1 MPEPDPRP
9 EVWLGIDLGT
19 QSVRV
24 LAVDAAGGTRGS
36 GAEQLR
42 SRRDGPRHEQ
52 DPEQWWSAVRT
63 ACRQA
68 LGAVPGTPVRGVA
81 VCATSGTILLA
92 DGTGRPLTAGLMY
105 DDSRAVEEA
114 PLAAE
119 AGAALW
125 ERLGHRPQPSWAL
138 PKLLWLLGRRSRLPA
153 GARLLHQA
161 DYVGGQLT
169 GGPVA
174 TDSSHAL
181 KTGYDTERGTWPTK
195 LFEDLRIPA
204 GLMPDVVRPGTVLG
218 GVCAQAAEATGIPE
232 GTPVVAGM
240 TDGCA
245 AQISAGALEPGAWNS
260 VLGTTLVLKG
270 VTARRLRD
278 PLGVVYSHRAP
289 DGNWLPGGASSTG
302 AGVLSRVFPGHDLA
316 RLDARAQRYEP
327 SSLVTYPLAS
337 RGERFPFL
345 APRAEGF
352 TLGNRRGASDAD
364 YYASLLQGVAFV
376 ERLCFDYLGLLGAPL
391 DGPVTLTGGG
401 ARSRYWCQ
409 LRADV
414 LARPLGLPDNAEAAL
429 GMAVLARAGT
439 TAPLGATTPLGAVA
453 RDMVRL
459 RAVVEPRPEH
469 TRRLLESHLK
479 LVDALQEH
487 GWLPTAVA
495 RHARR
500 RAHL

>member
-1 MPEPDPRP
+1 MPEPNDHP

-24 LAVDAAGGTRGS
+24 LAVDAAGGVRGS

-42 SRRDGPRHEQ
+42 SRRAGPRHEQ
-52 DPEQWWSAVRT
+52 SPDQWWSAVRT
-63 ACRQA
+63 ACRRA
-68 LGAVPGTPVRGVA
+68 LDGVPAASVRGVA

-92 DGTGRPLTAGLMY
+92 DRSGRPLTPGLMY
-105 DDSRAVEEA
+105 DDSRAVGEA

-138 PKLLWLLGRRSRLPA
+138 PKLMWLLAHHPRLPA
-153 GARLLHQA
+153 GARLVHQA
-161 DYVGGQLT
+161 DHIAERLT
-169 GGPVA
+169 GHPVA

-181 KTGYDTERGTWPTK
+181 KTGYDTERETWPAA
-195 LFEDLRIPA
+195 LLEDLRVPMA
-204 GLMPDVVRPGTVLG
+204 LLPDAVRPGTVLG
-218 GVCAQAAEATGIPE
+218 AVCAEAAEATGLAE
-232 GTPVVAGM
+232 GTLVVAGM

-270 VTARRLRD
+270 VTAQRLRD

-302 AGVLSRVFPGHDLA
+302 AGVLSHAFPGRNLA
-316 RLDARAQRYEP
+316 ALDARAERYEP

-345 APRAEGF
+345 APEAEGF
-352 TLGNRRGASDAD
+352 TLGDRHAAAEAD
-364 YYASLLQGVAFV
+364 YHASLLQGVAFV
-376 ERLCFDYLGLLGAPL
+376 ERLCFDYFGLLGAPL
-391 DGPVTLTGGG
+391 DGPVTFTGGG

-414 LARPLGLPDNAEAAL
+414 LARPVTVPENAEAAL
-429 GMAVLARAGT
+429 GMAILARAGT
-439 TAPLGATTPLGAVA
+439 THPLSATA

-459 RAVVEPRPEH
+459 RTVVEPRPEH
-469 TRRLLESHLK
+469 TRRLLESHLR
-479 LVDALQEH
+479 LVDALEEH
-487 GWLPTAVA
+487 GWLPAAVA

-500 RAHL
+500 RTQL

>member
-1 MPEPDPRP
+1 MAEPNARP

-42 SRRDGPRHEQ
+42 SHRDGPRHEQ
-52 DPEQWWSAVRT
+52 DPEQWWSAVRV

-68 LGAVPGTPVRGVA
+68 LDGIPGASVRGVA

-92 DGTGRPLTAGLMY
+92 DRAGRPLTPGLMY

-119 AGAALW
+119 AGSALW

-138 PKLLWLLGRRSRLPA
+138 PKLLWLLGNHSGLPA

-161 DYVGGQLT
+161 DCIGERLT

-181 KTGYDTERGTWPTK
+181 KTGYDTEREAWPGA

-204 GLMPDVVRPGTVLG
+204 GLLPEVVRPGTVLG
-218 GVCAQAAEATGIPE
+218 SVCAGAAESTGIPE

-270 VTARRLRD
+270 VTAQRLRD

-302 AGVLSRVFPGHDLA
+302 AGALSRAFPGRNLA
-316 RLDARAQRYEP
+316 TLDARAQRYEP

-345 APRAEGF
+345 APDAEGF
-352 TLGNRRGASDAD
+352 TLGDRHGAAEAD
-364 YYASLLQGVAFV
+364 YHASLLQGVAFT

-439 TAPLGATTPLGAVA
+439 TTPLSDAA

-459 RAVVEPRPEH
+459 RTVVEPRPEH
-469 TRRLLESHLK
+469 TRRLLEKHLQ
-479 LVDALQEH
+479 LVDALEER

>member
-1 MPEPDPRP
+1 MPEPNDRP

-24 LAVDAAGGTRGS
+24 LAVDAAGRTRGS

-42 SRRDGPRHEQ
+42 SHRDGPRHEQ

-63 ACRQA
+63 ACRRA
-68 LGAVPGTPVRGVA
+68 LDGVPGAAVRGVS
-81 VCATSGTILLA
+81 VCATSGTILLTDRA
-92 DGTGRPLTAGLMY
+92 GRPLTPGLMY

-114 PLAAE
+114 PRAAE

-125 ERLGHRPQPSWAL
+125 KRLGHRPQPSWAL
-138 PKLLWLLGRRSRLPA
+138 PKLLWLLRHHSPLPP

-161 DYVGGQLT
+161 DYVVERLT

-181 KTGYDTERGTWPTK
+181 KTGYDTERESWPTAV
-195 LFEDLRIPA
+195 FEDLRIPGA
-204 GLMPDVVRPGTVLG
+204 LLPDVVRPGTVLG
-218 GVCAQAAEATGIPE
+218 AVCPEATEATGVPE
-232 GTPVVAGM
+232 GTLVVAGM

-270 VTARRLRD
+270 VTEQRLRD

-302 AGVLSRVFPGHDLA
+302 AGVLSLAFPGRNLA
-316 RLDARAQRYEP
+316 TLDVRAQPFEP
-327 SSLVTYPLAS
+327 SGLVTYPLAGK
-337 RGERFPFL
+337 GERFPFL
-345 APRAEGF
+345 APEAKGF
-352 TLGNRRGASDAD
+352 TLGDRHGAAEAD
-364 YYASLLQGVAFV
+364 YHASLLQGVAFV

-391 DGPVTLTGGG
+391 DGPVTFTGGG
-401 ARSRYWCQ
+401 ARSPYWCQ

-414 LARPLGLPDNAEAAL
+414 LGRPVGLPDNAEAAL

-439 TAPLGATTPLGAVA
+439 TTPLGAVA

-469 TRRLLESHLK
+469 TRRLLESHLR
-479 LVDALQEH
+479 LVDALEER
-487 GWLPTAVA
+487 GWLPAAVA
-495 RHARR
+495 RHSRR

>member
-1 MPEPDPRP
+1 MAEPNDLP

-42 SRRDGPRHEQ
+42 SHRDGPRHEQ

-63 ACRQA
+63 ACRRA
-68 LGAVPGTPVRGVA
+68 LDGLAGAPVRGVA

-92 DGTGRPLTAGLMY
+92 DHTGRALTPGLMY

-114 PLAAE
+114 SLAAE
-119 AGAALW
+119 AVAAPW
-125 ERLGHRPQPSWAL
+125 GRLGHRPQPSWAL
-138 PKLLWLLGRRSRLPA
+138 PKLLWLLGCHPRVPT
-153 GARLLHQA
+153 GARLVHQA
-161 DYVGGQLT
+161 DYIGERLT

-174 TDSSHAL
+174 ADSSHAL
-181 KTGYDTERGTWPTK
+181 KTGYDTEHETWPTA
-195 LFEDLRIPA
+195 LFEELRVPVT
-204 GLMPDVVRPGTVLG
+204 LLPDVVRPGTVLG
-218 GVCAQAAEATGIPE
+218 AVCAQAAEATGIPE
-232 GTPVVAGM
+232 GTPLVAGM

-270 VTARRLRD
+270 VTPRRLHD

-289 DGNWLPGGASSTG
+289 NGNWLPGGASSTG
-302 AGVLSRVFPGHDLA
+302 AGVLSRAFPGRNLA
-316 RLDARAQRYEP
+316 PLDARAERYEP

-345 APRAEGF
+345 APEAEGF
-352 TLGNRRGASDAD
+352 TLGDLHGSVEAD
-364 YYASLLQGVAFV
+364 YHASLLQGVAFV

-414 LARPLGLPDNAEAAL
+414 LARPVGLPDNAEAAL

-439 TAPLGATTPLGAVA
+439 AAPLTTAA

-459 RAVVEPRPEH
+459 RTVVEPRPRH
-469 TRRLLESHLK
+469 TQRLLESHLR
-479 LVDALQEH
+479 LVAALEER
-487 GWLPTAVA
+487 GWLPAAVA
-495 RHARR
+495 DHARR
-500 RAHL
+500 RVHL